1 MITKYTTKLGDRL
14 TRRIS
19 QRVMDKDGNIK
30 NGYTLILGIVLGFI
44 IGVSLWATKQNGLR
58 FSWKNKTRN

>member
-30 NGYTLILGIVLGFI
+30 NGYTLILGIVVGFI
-44 IGVSLWATKQNGLR
+44 IGVSLWT
-58 FSWKNKTRN
+58 NKTKN